1 MKKIIPII
9 FLGLILVAGFIIA
22 VPGLPHIFSGKVSGA
37 EVPAGIEITAT
48 VGSEPVGVVGHV
60 EQNNEYSAVQVFPQA
75 SSGKIQFFVGGVKTK
90 KTIDYTPN
98 KIEEN
103 FELEL
108 EYVPETWASCGDT
121 VRNGGEQCDANDF
134 GEGFPTCESIKLLY
148 YGQSG
153 YTEGMLKCY
162 DSNSSNPCTYDVSNC
177 KQPAPVNN
185 NNNNPGSNN
194 NPGGGGGG
202 PSISKK
208 TTSSNNLAT
217 LSTNGTI
224 VGENETIDLNG
235 TENSDAESKRGITG
249 LAVGDFVKSTGG
261 KISIGVLGVL
271 ALIILILIFVSIKKN
286 KKEMKIVKLSEM
298 KNKK

>member
-1 MKKIIPII
+1 MKKITQVI
-9 FLGLILVAGFIIA
+9 FLCLIFVVGFA
-22 VPGLPHIFSGKVSGA
+22 LASPGLPHIFSGKVSGA

-48 VGSEPVGVVGHV
+48 VGSEPIGVVGHV
-60 EQNNEYSAVQVFPQA
+60 EQNNEYGAIQIFPQA
-75 SSGKIQFFVGGVKTK
+75 SSGKIQFFVGGVETK

-108 EYVPETWASCGDT
+108 EYVPETWASCGDA
-121 VRNGGEQCDANDF
+121 VRNGGEQCDTNDF

-153 YTEGMLKCY
+153 YTEGTLKCY
-162 DSNSSNPCTYDVSNC
+162 DSNSNYSCTYDVSDC
-177 KQPAPVNN
+177 KIPTPVNN
-185 NNNNPGSNN
+185 NPTSGGSS
-194 NPGGGGGG
+194 GGGGGG
-202 PSISKK
+202 SSSSIKK
-208 TTSSNNLAT
+208 TTSSNNLTT
-217 LSTNGTI
+217 LSTNETI

-235 TENSDAESKRGITG
+235 TENSDAENKRGITG
-249 LAVGDFVKSTGG
+249 LAIGDFVKSTGG
-261 KISIGVLGVL
+261 KISIGVL

-286 KKEMKIVKLSEM
+286 KKEMKVVKLSEM